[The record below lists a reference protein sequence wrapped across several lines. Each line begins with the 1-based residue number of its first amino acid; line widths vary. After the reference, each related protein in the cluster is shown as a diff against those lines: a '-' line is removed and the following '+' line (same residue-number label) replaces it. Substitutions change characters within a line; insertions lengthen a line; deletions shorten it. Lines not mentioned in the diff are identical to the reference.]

1 MNRLDDL
8 LDQLTV
14 EVPPAPTVDELRSR
28 VGSRHRRLVPV
39 ATVLVGL
46 VVVAVVFLRI
56 TADDERTREVSAAQ
70 RGSESGPLSFA
81 ISIRVQPNP
90 LVEMIQ
96 FDPSTQ
102 DWIPE
107 DFPSAGIRVS
117 ATSTS
122 GTPLRLTAPT
132 WEGRTE
138 LGITYRGNGACTLY
152 LVCVQPNETVTLAS
166 GEEHQFVVYVQPRLA
181 PPDDYSFTTEFGYED
196 LTTGETGTIPVE
208 VELRI
213 WQPEPGTEPPPVSVT
228 TIMLPLPPVPSTT
241 ATL

>member
-1 MNRLDDL
+1 MSRLDDL

-39 ATVLVGL
+39 AAVLVGL

-56 TADDERTREVSAAQ
+56 TADEERPSEVSAAQ
-70 RGSESGPLSFA
+70 PGSGPLSFA

-96 FDPSTQ
+96 LDRSTH

-107 DFPSAGIRVS
+107 DFPAAGIRVS

-138 LGITYRGNGACTLY
+138 LGTTYRGNAACTIY
-152 LVCVQPNETVTLAS
+152 VVCVQPNETVTLAN
-166 GEEHQFVVYVQPRLA
+166 GVAHQFVVYVQPRHA
-181 PPDDYSFTTEFGYED
+181 PPDVYSFTTEFRYED

-208 VELRI
+208 VDLRI
-213 WQPEPGTEPPPVSVT
+213 WQPEPGTEPPRRPVT
-228 TIMLPLPPVPSTT
+228 TVMLPLPSAPSTT
-241 ATL
+241 VTL